1 MGGGL
6 FVDAKVFLGT
16 GEDDFATAFRID
28 DGVFTWVG
36 DTADVAGEPAT
47 ELGGA
52 TVLPGLL
59 DVHSHPSM
67 LAGLAGA
74 VSCLPPDVDSLA
86 GLLDRLRTHPALGR
100 GADHWIEG
108 FGFDESGYPEG
119 RKPTRHDL
127 DRVSATQPVFV
138 RRCDSHSMV
147 CNSRALELA
156 GITRDTPD
164 PEGGRIG
171 RDGAGDP
178 DGLLVE
184 RAAYDRVLAARP
196 PVGRDEEIAR
206 LAGLDTH
213 FLERGIVAVGDL
225 MSTLTTPDPLP
236 LFRDAERAGLR
247 PQFALYGMWQDL
259 VALGLP
265 DLTDDDRTGRTKI
278 AGVKLVM
285 DGAYSDRTAWTDDA
299 YPGSCDHGLRTAS
312 DDDLRGAVAW
322 ARRNGVQVA
331 VHAMGDRALRHVVDL
346 LGDEEPWLADRPSV
360 RLEHATLVGADLLD
374 RLDAARM
381 EFGVATHS
389 VFFFAEYESYARN
402 LSPDQFA
409 VAYPIRSLYERVR
422 CCALSSDTPA
432 TSWSDADDVFLS
444 VRAAVLR
451 EAHTGADFNRAEAV
465 TVAQALLLYT
475 GRARLLAPFDGVGL
489 IQPGFEGSFVVLDR
503 DVFTVSPG
511 EIGRV
516 RVAET
521 WLRGERAFRR

>member
-1 MGGGL
+1 MSSGL
-6 FVDAKVFLGT
+6 FVNAKVFTGT
-16 GEDDFATAFRID
+16 GEDHFATAFRID
-28 DGVFTWVG
+28 EGVFSWVG
-36 DTADVAGEPAT
+36 DSAEVTGGTD
-47 ELGGA
+47 LGGA

-67 LAGLAGA
+67 LASLAGA
-74 VSCLPPDVDSLA
+74 VSCLPPEVDSLA
-86 GLLDRLRTHPALGR
+86 ALLDRLRGHPDLGR
-100 GADHWIEG
+100 GEDRWIEG
-108 FGFDESGYPEG
+108 FGFDESAYPEG

-127 DRVSATQPVFV
+127 DTVSATQPVFV

-147 CNSRALELA
+147 CNTRALELA
-156 GITRDTPD
+156 GITRDTRD

-171 RDGAGDP
+171 RDPAGDP

-184 RAAYDRVLAARP
+184 RAAYDRVLALRP
-196 PVGRDEEIAR
+196 PVGRDEEIVR
-206 LAGLDTH
+206 LAGLDPH
-213 FLERGIVAVGDL
+213 FLERGIVGVGDL
-225 MSTLTTPDPLP
+225 MATLTTREPLR

-247 PQFALYGMWQDL
+247 PQFALYCMWQDL
-259 VALGLP
+259 VADGLP

-299 YPGSCDHGLRTAS
+299 YPGSCEHGLQTAS
-312 DDDLRGAVAW
+312 DDDLRRAVAW

-331 VHAMGDRALRHVVDL
+331 VHAMGDRALRYVVDV
-346 LGDEEPWLADRPSV
+346 LGGEQPWLADRPSV

-374 RLDAARM
+374 RLEAATM

-389 VFFFAEYESYARN
+389 VFFFAEHDSYARN
-402 LSPDQFA
+402 LSAEQLA

-422 CCALSSDTPA
+422 CTALSSDTPA

-451 EAHTGADFNRAEAV
+451 EAHTGAEFNRAEAV
-465 TVAQALLLYT
+465 SVAQALLLYT
-475 GRARLLAPFDGVGL
+475 GRARLLAPFDRVGL

-503 DVFTVSPG
+503 DVFTVPPR
-511 EIGRV
+511 EIDRV

-521 WLRGERAFRR
+521 WLRGEQVFRR

>member
-1 MGGGL
+1 VL
-6 FVDAKVFLGT
+6 FTNAKVFTGT
-16 GEDDFATAFRID
+16 GEADFATAFRIE

-36 DTADVAGEPAT
+36 DQAEADGGT
-47 ELGGA
+47 DLGGA

-67 LAGLAGA
+67 LAGLADA
-74 VSCLPPDVDSLA
+74 VPCLPPEVDSLA
-86 GLLDRLRTHPALGR
+86 TLLDRLRSHPGVGR
-100 GADHWIEG
+100 GDDRWIEG
-108 FGFDESGYPEG
+108 FGFDETAYPEG

-147 CNSRALELA
+147 CNTRALELA

-164 PEGGRIG
+164 PDGGRIG
-171 RDGAGDP
+171 RDADGEP

-184 RAAYDRVLAARP
+184 RPAYDRVLAVRP
-196 PVGRDEEIAR
+196 PVSPDDEIAH
-206 LAGLDTH
+206 LARLDTH

-225 MSTLTTPDPLP
+225 MATLATPEPLR
-236 LFRDAERAGLR
+236 LFRDAERSGLR
-247 PQFALYGMWQDL
+247 PQFALYSMWSDL
-259 VALGLP
+259 LAAGLP
-265 DLTDDDRTGRTKI
+265 DLTEDDRTGRVKI

-299 YPGSCDHGLRTAS
+299 YPGSCDHGLQTAS
-312 DDDLRGAVAW
+312 ADDLRRAVAW

-331 VHAMGDRALRHVVDL
+331 VHAMGDRALRYVVDV

-360 RLEHATLVGADLLD
+360 RLEHATLFSADLLD
-374 RLDAARM
+374 RLEAATM
-381 EFGVATHS
+381 EFGVVTHS
-389 VFFFAEYESYARN
+389 IFFFAEYDAYARN
-402 LSPDQFA
+402 LSKDQFA
-409 VAYPIRSLYERVR
+409 VAYPIRSFYERVP
-422 CCALSSDTPA
+422 CTALSSDTPA
-432 TSWSDADDVFLS
+432 TAWTDADDVFVS

-451 EAHTGADFNRAEAV
+451 EAHNGADFNQAEAV

-503 DVFTVSPG
+503 DVFTIPPR
-511 EIGRV
+511 EIDRV

-521 WLRGERAFRR
+521 WIRGEQVFTRSGG